1 MAAHDLD
8 AVFFVQSSPEI
19 ELREGMF
26 YVCYEIG
33 RSARF
38 EVVLPPHVFLK
49 ALKRATLVAGEFHRD
64 SAEVLAFHPKE
75 AADGL
80 H

>member
-8 AVFFVQSSPEI
+8 AVFFVQSSPAI

-49 ALKRATLVAGEFHRD
+49 ALKRANQVSDEFHESGTVIPIRKK
-64 SAEVLAFHPKE
+64 ARVQH
-75 AADGL
+75 
-80 H
+80 